1 MKINIIQ
8 KALFQ
13 QDFTTVLQLLKDGKP
28 WNISD
33 SNTQQA
39 LKDII
44 KVENFELLNLLI
56 EKEVFSLDIFE
67 YNHFRN
73 SIFEIFTQIP
83 FTDSTKAF
91 LENIIADI
99 ENIDDELKGTTWL
112 GLAISNNSDKA
123 FIHFLIENG
132 CDIKAIN
139 ASEQTYLF
147 KAKNVEIT
155 KFLIDQGIDINKK
168 DLAGNTAF
176 YEVVV
181 SKNIELI
188 QFYLDN
194 GIDVNSQNNQGET
207 VYDVLCS
214 RVQDPQIFEQLV
226 NYEPPR
232 FDLKDIN
239 GQSLFLKIATQV
251 YCDNQI
257 EILKI
262 MLNNGADLFQEET
275 NMYGDIVTVSDI
287 LAHKKI
293 KVLQMLNDNGFID
306 IEATDN
312 KGNTWLHKVC
322 MQELNFEHSKA
333 KEMYKKV
340 KLLIKAGANPNL
352 KNDEDKSPIDY
363 AQNDN
368 LKAKALQLLM
378 N

>member
-1 MKINIIQ
+1 MKTNIIQ

-13 QDFTTVLQLLKDGKP
+13 QDFTTVLQLLKDGES
-28 WNISD
+28 WNIND
-33 SNTQQA
+33 SNAQQT
-39 LKDII
+39 LHNII
-44 KVENFELLNLLI
+44 ITENFELLNLLI
-56 EKEVFSLDIFE
+56 KKEVFSLDIFE

-73 SIFEIFTQIP
+73 SIFEIFTQVP
-83 FTDSTKAF
+83 FTDSVKAF

-99 ENIDDELKGTTWL
+99 ENIDDELEGITWL

-123 FIHFLIENG
+123 FIDFLIENG
-132 CDIKAIN
+132 CNIN
-139 ASEQTYLF
+139 TIDTKERTYLF

-155 KFLIDQGIDINKK
+155 EFLINQGIDINKK
-168 DLAGNTAF
+168 DLLGETAF

-181 SKNIELI
+181 SKNTELI

-194 GIDVNSQNNQGET
+194 GIDINSQDNKGET
-207 VYDVLCS
+207 VYDVVCFKTLN
-214 RVQDPQIFEQLV
+214 PQIFEQLA

-232 FDLKDIN
+232 LDLKDSY
-239 GQSLFLKIATQV
+239 GQSLFLRLATRM

-257 EILKI
+257 EILKM
-262 MLNNGADLFQEET
+262 MLNHGADLFQEET
-275 NMYGDIVTVSDI
+275 NIYGDTVTVSDI
-287 LAHKKI
+287 LACKKFNI
-293 KVLQMLNDNGFID
+293 LQMLNDNGFID
-306 IEATDN
+306 VETTDN

-322 MQELNFEHSKA
+322 MEELNFEQKKA

-340 KLLIKAGANPNL
+340 KLLIKAGANPSL

-368 LKAKALQLLM
+368 LKTKVLQLLM